1 MASLRFLLGM
11 LPGTAKFES
20 DSDKLR
26 KDYFEF
32 KKFESSEELKNFE
45 SLEREVDTSEF
56 KQKIKNIK
64 SLKYKGSKEFDQEK
78 EYHKLLKSKPFRK
91 YQKLTALNPAENSP
105 ENQQLKTLE
114 NSPEIK
120 RKKELEIIIGSEK
133 FIEAKKYLSLSFE
146 DKFQLSDE
154 YKKQM
159 EYNNLK
165 NSEKI
170 LWYKKIKRKYP
181 FSEIEKWDMVFEDKF
196 DTGKLDAKTWMNKYF
211 NGDSILKKGYVL
223 ADDKH
228 AFTEGKNIE
237 IFDKKLR
244 IVTRREKSKCLV
256 WNPVLGFYE
265 KEFEYTSDLISSA
278 KGFKSKYGIFE
289 AKVRVANSGVTQAF
303 SLMADQILPHID
315 IFRFEKGKMN
325 AGNFWMNGPGMN
337 KAVSSTG
344 GGKFFKDFFIYSLE
358 WQPGKLTWRVNGLV
372 FKEQTTGLP
381 EKEMYM
387 VFNASLKEKAKEVG
401 IPSSLEIDWV
411 RVYNKKQ

>member
-20 DSDKLR
+20 DSDNLR

-45 SLEREVDTSEF
+45 SLEREVDTSDF
-56 KQKIKNIK
+56 KHKIKNLK
-64 SLKYKGSKEFDQEK
+64 SLKYKGSKEYDLEK
-78 EYHKLLKSKPFRK
+78 EYRKLLKSKPFRK
-91 YQKLTALNPAENSP
+91 YQKLTALNPTDGTP
-105 ENQQLKTLE
+105 ENQQLNILE
-114 NSPEIK
+114 TSPEIK
-120 RKKELEIIIGSEK
+120 RVKELEVIISSEK

-146 DKFQLSDE
+146 DKFQISDE

-170 LWYKKIKRKYP
+170 LWYKRIKRKYP
-181 FSEIEKWDMVFEDKF
+181 FNEIEKWDMVFEDKF
-196 DTGKLDAKTWMNKYF
+196 DTGKLDEKTWMNKYF

-228 AFTEGKNIE
+228 SFTEGKNLE

-244 IVTRREKSKCLV
+244 IITRREKSKCFV

-265 KEFEYTSDLISSA
+265 KEFDFTSDLISSA

-289 AKVRVANSGVTQAF
+289 AKVRIANSGVTQAF
-303 SLMADQILPHID
+303 SLMTDQILPHID
-315 IFRFEKGKMN
+315 IFRFEKGKMY
-325 AGNFWMNGPGMN
+325 AGNFWMNGKGMN
-337 KAVSSTG
+337 KTISSTG
-344 GGKFFKDFFIYSLE
+344 GSKFFKDFFIYSLE
-358 WQPGKLTWRVNGLV
+358 WQPGKLIWRVNGIV

-387 VFNASLKEKAKEVG
+387 VFNASLKEKAKEIG

-411 RVYNKKQ
+411 RVYTRKQ